1 MFKKTLIKSLLC
13 SILIGSMAAISTP
26 AMATSEAM
34 LNLLKILRDKGSIT
48 ADEYAALEHAAK
60 ADGEQVDKIASEAK
74 ANVKEVTEKLSWAEK
89 IKIKGDVR
97 LRYQQDFDH
106 NTTDPKDR
114 GRGRVRAR
122 AGIIA
127 TPTDSVE
134 AGIGMASGGSD
145 LRSTNQSFEGTFD
158 TKGWNLDYAFAKW
171 EPAQVDGLSVIGGKY
186 YWKDWFWQTTDIAID
201 KDITFEG
208 GSLNYK
214 FKNSLGETF
223 ANAGFWIADENSTAD
238 DPRIYY
244 AQGGHKFKFG
254 DAHLK
259 VGGTYFSLDGNR
271 AELLTSAGGAFGSD
285 NNTTTQFGEIYGASF
300 ELGTKTKFLGAEK
313 VAIFGDFWTNES
325 TGVTSNDTAIAIGAK
340 IGSKKVKK
348 KGTWEAKYIG
358 GDIAK
363 NAFLDMFPDS
373 DRAGGATGVASHEFE
388 VKYAFMDNWTVGV
401 DYYNTN
407 NYTDNKDEDLVQADL
422 VFSF

>member
-1 MFKKTLIKSLLC
+1 
-13 SILIGSMAAISTP
+13 MAAISTP

-34 LNLLKILRDKGSIT
+34 MNLLRILRDKGSIT
-48 ADEYAALEHAAK
+48 SDEYEALKNAAEADGEKVDGIAAK
-60 ADGEQVDKIASEAK
+60 AKEDVKK
-74 ANVKEVTEKLSWAEK
+74 ATEKLSWAEK

-127 TPTDSVE
+127 TPVDTVE

-145 LRSTNQSFEGTFD
+145 LRSTNQSFQGTFD
-158 TKGWNLDYAFAKW
+158 TKGWNLDYAY
-171 EPAQVDGLSVIGGKY
+171 AQWKPEQIKGLSLIGGKY
-186 YWKDWFWQTTDIAID
+186 YWKNWFWQTTDIAID

-223 ANAGFWIADENSTAD
+223 INGGFWIADENSAAD

-254 DAHLK
+254 DSHLK
-259 VGGTYFSLDGNR
+259 VGGTFMSLDGNR
-271 AELLTSAGGAFGSD
+271 AELLDSTNAAFASD
-285 NNTTTQFGEIYGASF
+285 NNTTNDFNELYGASF
-300 ELGTKTKFLGAEK
+300 ELGTKTNFLHAEQ
-313 VAIFGDFWTNES
+313 VAVFGDFWNNAS
-325 TGVTSNDTAIAIGAK
+325 SGVNDNDTAVAIGAK

-348 KGTWEAKYIG
+348 KGSWQAKYIF

-373 DRAGGATGVASHEFE
+373 DRAGGATGVDSHEIE
-388 VKYAFMDNWTVGV
+388 VKYAFLDHWTLGL

-407 NYTDNKDEDLVQADL
+407 NYTDNKDEDLIQLDM